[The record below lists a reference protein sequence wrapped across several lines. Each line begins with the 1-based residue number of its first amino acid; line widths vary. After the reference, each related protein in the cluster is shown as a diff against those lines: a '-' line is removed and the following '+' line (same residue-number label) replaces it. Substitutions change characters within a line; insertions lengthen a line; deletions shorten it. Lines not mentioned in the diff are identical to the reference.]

1 MTELVDLVNV
11 MKGLVALVERLN
23 FMTDLVD

>member
-11 MKGLVALVERLN
+11 MNGLVALVERLN